1 MEAIPLVK
9 LQIKPAADVLC
20 RAFHNDPYYTYIIP
34 DFGRR
39 ANILPWLLER
49 IIRYGFV
56 YGSVYT
62 TVSVEGASVWLGP
75 EDPDFHWIGA
85 IRTGLFLLPLKL
97 SRVENQRIQLLDEAA
112 GRLRARAVAGPH
124 WYMPVLGVDPA
135 CQGQG
140 IGGALLQPVL
150 KLADLEHL
158 VCYLD
163 TNNEKNLAFYER
175 YGFKVTGQ
183 ERTDPAGPYVWGM
196 RREVN

>member
-1 MEAIPLVK
+1 
-9 LQIKPAADVLC
+9 
-20 RAFHNDPYYTYIIP
+20 
-34 DFGRR
+34 
-39 ANILPWLLER
+39 
-49 IIRYGFV
+49 
-56 YGSVYT
+56 
-62 TVSVEGASVWLGP
+62 
-75 EDPDFHWIGA
+75 
-85 IRTGLFLLPLKL
+85 
-97 SRVENQRIQLLDEAA
+97 
-112 GRLRARAVAGPH
+112 VAGPH
-124 WYMPVLGVDPA
+124 WYVPVLGVDPA

-183 ERTDPAGPYVWGM
+183 ERPDPASPYVWGM